1 MRMPSRRSA
10 APRAALIGLVLAS
23 FLPAGCHKKAEE
35 EEEKQ
40 PPVEVHCAA
49 ATRAGIDETVVL
61 RGRTATP
68 PGGDLPVAAQV
79 AGRVIETRVKEGDR
93 IHKGAIVAIVDDL
106 APRAAAR
113 QADAA
118 LARARSAEVAARA
131 ALERAKALAD
141 RGIASKRE
149 VEDAVARAD
158 AARAEVDAGLAGLRL
173 ASGTLGRVEV
183 RSSFDGVVTRVW
195 RGAGALVDGTAAT
208 PIVQL
213 VSTEAVELVADVTE
227 RELSRIKEGQK
238 AEITLSM
245 LGTRLEGTVLARS
258 RALDPVNGLGTVRI
272 RIDGPAKPASD
283 EKKDEDEKKADDKH
297 DEKKADDRHDEEAA
311 PAPLGAFGKVVIALG
326 HRDGVMVLPLSA
338 LRGAVADGSEIAV
351 CIGDK
356 VALRAI
362 EVGYRDDRQIEVLG
376 GLKEGERVATDHV
389 LGLEND
395 TLIVEAKGDEG
406 EHEKGKKG
414 EHDKDDDEKD
424 GKR

>member
-1 MRMPSRRSA
+1 MPLLPPGPERARARLLALALA
-10 APRAALIGLVLAS
+10 ATLAS
-23 FLPAGCHKKAEE
+23 GCHKKAEE

-61 RGRTATP
+61 RGKTATP

-141 RGIASKRE
+141 KGIASKRE

-227 RELSRIKEGQK
+227 RELWRIKEGQK

-272 RIDGPAKPASD
+272 RIDGPAKPAAD
-283 EKKDEDEKKADDKH
+283 EKKDDDKH
-297 DEKKADDRHDEEAA
+297 DEKKADDSHDDGAA

-351 CIGDK
+351 CKGDK

-376 GLKEGERVATDHV
+376 GLQEGERVATDHV
-389 LGLEND
+389 LGLEDD
-395 TLIVEAKGDEG
+395 TLIVEAKGDKDDD
-406 EHEKGKKG
+406 EHGKGKKG
-414 EHDKDDDEKD
+414 EHEKDDDEKD
-424 GKR
+424 GKK